1 LVRTPPGNL
10 PDVGVHVVR
19 GYRGR
24 VHVVDWIDPEAV
36 QMMVEE
42 SARLLDT
49 GASVVKVNFGEELP
63 AGGLGPGWRADLPA
77 GTWTGWWTRRR
88 AHGPRWPPAEQGLDT
103 MPLFLREGAV
113 VPLGPVVR
121 RDGERPTDA
130 LTVVAA
136 PGRGEPDAP
145 PGVELRP

>member
-1 LVRTPPGNL
+1 
-10 PDVGVHVVR
+10 
-19 GYRGR
+19 

-36 QMMVEE
+36 QMMAEE

-49 GASVVKVNFGEELP
+49 GASVVKVNFGEEL
-63 AGGLGPGWRADLPA
+63 
-77 GTWTGWWTRRR
+77 
-88 AHGPRWPPAEQGLDT
+88 PAEQGLDT

-145 PGVELRP
+145 PGVELPP